1 MGIYCCSRQPR
12 HRTINI
18 GITTLVHISN
28 DGWHQHKTT
37 PDNSEEFVV
46 TPNIGG
52 LLLIRSPWHH
62 GGYTWLVAY
71 IWTTSVSF
79 CTVRVDQR
87 RVETSED
94 DYTTLQPRFFLSSL
108 ALVQV
113 ICFYQRSRVKYEH
126 KTQATTDSRV
136 MASDSCCALDARA
149 QHYPSSIGW
158 GHFHLPTA
166 FSLCILPLSRRVGQL
181 C

>member
-28 DGWHQHKTT
+28 DGWQQHKTT
-37 PDNSEEFVV
+37 PDNSEELVV

-79 CTVRVDQR
+79 VQLWLIRGEWR
-87 RVETSED
+87 HPRM
-94 DYTTLQPRFFLSSL
+94 TTLPSNLVFLSSL
-108 ALVQV
+108 CLSTSYMFLSEESGQV
-113 ICFYQRSRVKYEH
+113 
-126 KTQATTDSRV
+126 
-136 MASDSCCALDARA
+136 RA
-149 QHYPSSIGW
+149 QDTSNNRQSDDGF
-158 GHFHLPTA
+158 G
-166 FSLCILPLSRRVGQL
+166 
-181 C
+181 